1 MTIRLSRVRTKPE
14 RAAIRSGI
22 KDIKDGDASFGRI
35 PVFLRSGRP
44 LSDPQRDREAAALAD
59 LALDEYPAVV
69 RIDELLGDGQSEAA
83 SLRLR
88 PRHAEIAV
96 ENALMITRVYA
107 ATEILNIDIDPV
119 VMLLGAHDDTG
130 IFGRVVDRVG

>member
-1 MTIRLSRVRTKPE
+1 MSN
-14 RAAIRSGI
+14 
-22 KDIKDGDASFGRI
+22 
-35 PVFLRSGRP
+35 
-44 LSDPQRDREAAALAD
+44 PQRDREAAALAD
-59 LALDEYPAVV
+59 LALDEYSAVV

-88 PRHAEIAV
+88 TGHAEIAV
-96 ENALMITRVYA
+96 EDALMITRVYA

-130 IFGRVVDRVG
+130 EWWIALDSRLVTTHATFSLSTNSFDIFSGYSTST

>member
-1 MTIRLSRVRTKPE
+1 M
-14 RAAIRSGI
+14 
-22 KDIKDGDASFGRI
+22 
-35 PVFLRSGRP
+35 
-44 LSDPQRDREAAALAD
+44 SDPQRDREAAALAD

-88 PRHAEIAV
+88 TGHAEIAV

-107 ATEILNIDIDPV
+107 ATEILNVDIDPV

-130 IFGRVVDRVG
+130 IFGRVVDRVGQQVGNDPRDLLVVDEQFRYFFRILHFHIAVETLG

>member
-1 MTIRLSRVRTKPE
+1 M
-14 RAAIRSGI
+14 
-22 KDIKDGDASFGRI
+22 
-35 PVFLRSGRP
+35 
-44 LSDPQRDREAAALAD
+44 
-59 LALDEYPAVV
+59 

>member
-1 MTIRLSRVRTKPE
+1 MPIRLSRVRTKPE

-44 LSDPQRDREAAALAD
+44 LSDPQRDREAAA